1 MRSESQPFGGVGCRV
16 ALPFGVNPLYL
27 KLAFRQKF

>member
-1 MRSESQPFGGVGCRV
+1 MCSESEPLDGVRRGL
-16 ALPFGVNPLYL
+16 AFPFGVNPLYL

>member
-1 MRSESQPFGGVGCRV
+1 MRSESEPLGGVNHRL
-16 ALPFGVNPLYL
+16 AFPFAVNPLYL

>member
-1 MRSESQPFGGVGCRV
+1 MCSESEPLGGVNHHM
-16 ALPFGVNPLYL
+16 AFPFAVNPLYL

>member
-1 MRSESQPFGGVGCRV
+1 VKATSLRPLEHCRALRFGM
-16 ALPFGVNPLYL
+16 NPLYL

>member
-1 MRSESQPFGGVGCRV
+1 MCSESEPLDGVRHLL
-16 ALPFGVNPLYL
+16 AFPFGVNPLYL

>member
-1 MRSESQPFGGVGCRV
+1 MRSESQPLGGLGRRL
-16 ALPFGVNPLYL
+16 AFPFGVNPLYL